1 MPAGRT
7 SPTVAIITPQ
17 QYRLFFLS
25 IRVET
30 KSQTPG
36 PSSFE
41 EEREMKRNWKAA
53 VATAQTIATQITRRS
68 RTVAAIAIG
77 TASIT
82 LLAPAAMAQGEHIV
96 SSRVVSDTVVGTSET
111 GGCASGDC
119 GGATGEVGVQGRE
132 YGQPDLFYNYYTQ
145 GPANAANAQ
154 MYVSPVP
161 VPPNVGQTYLTYQ
174 PFYPHEMLYWHKDR
188 YHNYYDNGRGMN
200 RTRAIY
206 YSPPVRQAASNF
218 YWNTLRLPR

>member
-1 MPAGRT
+1 
-7 SPTVAIITPQ
+7 
-17 QYRLFFLS
+17 
-25 IRVET
+25 
-30 KSQTPG
+30 
-36 PSSFE
+36 
-41 EEREMKRNWKAA
+41 MKRNWKAA
-53 VATAQTIATQITRRS
+53 VATARIFATQITRS
-68 RTVAAIAIG
+68 SMPLAAFAGVIA
-77 TASIT
+77 
-82 LLAPAAMAQGEHIV
+82 LAPAAMAQGEHIV
-96 SSRVVSDTVVGTSET
+96 SSQVVSDTVVSTSDSGSVS

-119 GGATGEVGVQGRE
+119 GGTGEVQGRE
-132 YGQPDLFYNYYTQ
+132 YGQPDLFFNYYTQ
-145 GPANAANAQ
+145 GAANSANAQ

-161 VPPNVGQTYLTYQ
+161 VPPNVGHTYYTYQ